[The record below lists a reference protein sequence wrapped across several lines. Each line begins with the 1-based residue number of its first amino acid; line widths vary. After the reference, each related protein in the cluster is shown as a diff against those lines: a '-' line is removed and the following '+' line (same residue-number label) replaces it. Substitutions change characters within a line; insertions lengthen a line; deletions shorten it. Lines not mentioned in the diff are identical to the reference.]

1 MPNMALLGGQVI
13 VDKYE
18 RIFWLQHSIWLA
30 IRGDLKGKNFVF
42 KDQYAIQGEFKK
54 KIIVENYEFSTYK

>member
-1 MPNMALLGGQVI
+1 MSNMALLGGQVI

-18 RIFWLQHSIWLA
+18 KIFLVHTPHGRPFWGTWI
-30 IRGDLKGKNFVF
+30 VF

-54 KIIVENYEFSTYK
+54 KKIIVENS